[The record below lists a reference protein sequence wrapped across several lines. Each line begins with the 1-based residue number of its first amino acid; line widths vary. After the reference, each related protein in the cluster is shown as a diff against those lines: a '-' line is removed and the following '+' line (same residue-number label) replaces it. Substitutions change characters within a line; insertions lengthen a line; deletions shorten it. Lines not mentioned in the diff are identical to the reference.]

1 MRHRIAIVTF
11 HRAYNYGAVLQAYSL
26 NRYLRDNG
34 ADCELLD
41 YYPEYFYNMYHVLPQ
56 DRRSLPGLK
65 TLCCH
70 MLLQSTLSKRNK
82 GFERFLKQYTKISD
96 RSYSNLKS
104 VELPYDAF
112 IAGSDQIWSP
122 SAARF
127 DPAFF
132 LSSKPFA
139 EKLKYSYAA
148 SFGTK
153 YIPEELRKAYQK
165 RLGSFRRISVREES
179 GVPIVESLTGKSP
192 IVSCD
197 PTLLLE
203 KNEWDEICGEE
214 PIIKGEYIFLY
225 YVKQPKDIRLYAE
238 KLASDLKC
246 KVVCLSCYFVKSNKL
261 MYDYMSGKI
270 DEGPGFISY
279 NTASPNE
286 FLNLIKYAKYVLTSS
301 FHGTVFSIL
310 FHKQFLTQTIWGDGS
325 VNERVI
331 NLLDQVG
338 LSKRSIN
345 NKTNDIDEVENWKL
359 VDQMVSDMRSG
370 GVQYLRTVL
379 DDIGLLS

>member
-1 MRHRIAIVTF
+1 
-11 HRAYNYGAVLQAYSL
+11 
-26 NRYLRDNG
+26 
-34 ADCELLD
+34 
-41 YYPEYFYNMYHVLPQ
+41 
-56 DRRSLPGLK
+56 
-65 TLCCH
+65 
-70 MLLQSTLSKRNK
+70 
-82 GFERFLKQYTKISD
+82 
-96 RSYSNLKS
+96 
-104 VELPYDAF
+104 
-112 IAGSDQIWSP
+112 
-122 SAARF
+122 
-127 DPAFF
+127 
-132 LSSKPFA
+132 
-139 EKLKYSYAA
+139 
-148 SFGTK
+148 
-153 YIPEELRKAYQK
+153 
-165 RLGSFRRISVREES
+165 
-179 GVPIVESLTGKSP
+179 
-192 IVSCD
+192 
-197 PTLLLE
+197 
-203 KNEWDEICGEE
+203 
-214 PIIKGEYIFLY
+214 
-225 YVKQPKDIRLYAE
+225 
-238 KLASDLKC
+238 
-246 KVVCLSCYFVKSNKL
+246 